1 MAEVKDDLRKLKQ
14 IIPEEKDF
22 SAFVNLFRSINK
34 IGIREQNDKTGQ
46 FYEVVKFG
54 FKSSSESQLVSETRR
69 ENEWFAS
76 PYTKH
81 TEITRTWHDRLCNT
95 MMSIIQSGKGKQIS
109 KTYIQLL
116 VYKDPEEF
124 ISRPTYIVGDRER
137 VTKGTGDRYAFRKIG
152 FKHACI
158 GERLQINVIDGEK
171 NLDDIVTSVIN
182 WMFDTIKNCEKQLSS
197 LAPFPE
203 EDPDE
208 VSDEQDSAAIS
219 KKKGCTVC

>member
-1 MAEVKDDLRKLKQ
+1 MAEVKDGLRKLKQ

-22 SAFVNLFRSINK
+22 SAFLKLFRSIDK
-34 IGIREQNDKTGQ
+34 IGIHEQNDETGQ

-81 TEITRTWHDRLCNT
+81 TGITRTWHERLCNT
-95 MMSIIQSGKGKQIS
+95 MMSIIESGKGKQIS

-124 ISRPTYIVGDRER
+124 LRRPTYIVGDRER
-137 VTKGTGDRYAFRKIG
+137 VTKGIGDRYAFRKIG
-152 FKHACI
+152 FKHAGI
-158 GERLQINVIDGEK
+158 GEKLEINVIDGEK
-171 NLDDIVTSVIN
+171 NLDDIVSLVIN
-182 WMFDTIKNCEKQLSS
+182 WMFDTIKNCQKQLSS
-197 LAPFPE
+197 LAPLPE
-203 EDPDE
+203 EDSDS
-208 VSDEQDSAAIS
+208 VSDEQDSATIS
-219 KKKGCTVC
+219 KKNGCTVC